1 MNRIFQGIAHQTPFS
16 RDVLITDEN
25 HTVMILRPE
34 RSQAVK
40 NHSPDGFNWGYAGS
54 GPAQLALAMLLE
66 VTNDE
71 AKALAHYQDFKFQV
85 IAGIASQTT
94 NWEIEEQNILAW
106 LEAQESEPL
115 FCITD

>member
-25 HTVMILRPE
+25 LTVMILRPE
-34 RSQAVK
+34 RSQAVI
-40 NHSPDGFNWGYAGS
+40 NHSPDGFNWGYTGS

-66 VTNDE
+66 VTNDA
-71 AKALAHYQDFKFQV
+71 AKALAHYQDFKCQV

-94 NWEIEEQNILAW
+94 NWEIEEQKIIAW
-106 LEAQESEPL
+106 LEAQETEPL
-115 FCITD
+115 